1 MEEDFGPHVLLD
13 SIDHQQQPPSSP
25 DFHGF
30 GPETDIPGR
39 LVVETAG
46 EGEDEHVV
54 RVFRKTRTG
63 RPRGG
68 GERQP
73 SAINISNIID
83 QPRKPSLNH
92 TLTSPASSA
101 AASSSEISSKTSSKP
116 HTSHLQATGT
126 QTRPKI
132 YLLDNLA
139 DSFGF
144 SKLPKTRAVLSV
156 FLSYHQ
162 KREDNKASIAA
173 QDTLCQVKQ
182 VWKYHFGER
191 VIMGYDTGMK
201 EETPKMI
208 SDDKNIQMK
217 ILKVWQEWLALEKE
231 SRRERA
237 SKEGF
242 LKKQAKFVD
251 EVLDMPFSILGRGY
265 QEVLKDSGIKDWK
278 EDLQHLHNQ
287 LEKEQIGTCDSQDFK
302 QKKKDNRKI
311 KEKMSEEA
319 KKNPNL
325 DMEAI
330 EPVDDDAND
339 DMEMDEGDRRD
350 KDFDFREKKKPTK
363 KLDVMGPVSAT
374 ADRLGLSVR
383 ARTVMAASVAN
394 TLGVDINMTNIS
406 KSAAWERTQKERI
419 RISGFIKDNFKKPVR
434 LVVQWDGK
442 IVKEKA
448 NRLSNRVCVYITGVE
463 NEDVRKLLGVPE
475 TVDGTGMAESEVVKN
490 LLMEWDIK
498 EEVCGMVFD
507 TTSSNT
513 GADIGAC
520 RCLEV
525 WLDKPVLW
533 LACRHH
539 VHELHLKRFVQ
550 AITGQTKDPG
560 VALFRRLKSEWY
572 TIEIDYTNLNKFDY
586 SSVPVWM
593 QEEAKLVLAWAK
605 KELDK
610 KTWPRA
616 DYQELLKLTIICLG
630 GEIADFQ
637 FMLPGP
643 DHHARFMSKNLY
655 FLKIKLLLRMFRLSE
670 EEQVQVEE
678 ISTFILIFYVKN
690 WFESPLPT
698 AAARN
703 DLSFMVNI
711 MKYRLVAKPSA
722 VMAVE
727 QSCCR
732 HLWYL
737 VPQTVVFALA
747 DPGLPDSQK
756 EAMARKL
763 HSLERHKIE
772 GGKPVFPFVDLSGG
786 DVPCMSS
793 FVDSDSWLVFDIL
806 GLAGTQDWLTIPA
819 SLWENFLEFRKI
831 KEFAL
836 NISVCNDIAERGVAL
851 ITSYMNKVESEEQR
865 QALLQVVEYH
875 RELVKNTNKSSLKLC

>member
-13 SIDHQQQPPSSP
+13 WSIDQQQHPPSSP

-30 GPETDIPGR
+30 GPETDIPGQ
-39 LVVETAG
+39 LVVVTEG

-73 SAINISNIID
+73 SAINTSNIVE
-83 QPRKPSLNH
+83 QPRNN
-92 TLTSPASSA
+92 LTSPASPA
-101 AASSSEISSKTSSKP
+101 AASSSEIPFKTSSKQ
-116 HTSHLQATGT
+116 HTSHLQSSGT
-126 QTRPKI
+126 HTRPKI

-139 DSFGF
+139 TSFGF

-162 KREDNKASIAA
+162 KRDDNKASLAA
-173 QDTLCQVKQ
+173 QDTVCQVKE

-191 VIMGYDTGMK
+191 VIMGYDSGMQ

-217 ILKVWQEWLALEKE
+217 IIKVWQEWLALEKE

-237 SKEGF
+237 TKPAF

-251 EVLDMPFSILGRGY
+251 EVLDMPFSILGRAY

-287 LEKEQIGTCDSQDFK
+287 LEKEQIGACDSQDFK
-302 QKKKDNRKI
+302 QKKKDNRKV
-311 KEKMSEEA
+311 KDKLSEEA
-319 KKNPNL
+319 KKNPNV
-325 DMEAI
+325 DMDAI
-330 EPVDDDAND
+330 EPVDDDND
-339 DMEMDEGDRRD
+339 EMELEEGDRRD
-350 KDFDFREKKKPTK
+350 KDFNFRERQRRTK

-383 ARTVMAASVAN
+383 ARTVMAAAVAN

-419 RISGFIKDNFKKPVR
+419 KISSSIKDNFQKPER

-442 IVKEKA
+442 IVKEKGSK
-448 NRLSNRVCVYITGVE
+448 LSNRVCVYVTGVE
-463 NEDVRKLLGVPE
+463 NEDFRKLLGVPE
-475 TVDGTGMAESEVVKN
+475 TVDGTGMAESELVKN

-498 EEVCGMVFD
+498 EEVSAMVFD

-520 RCLEV
+520 KCLEV

-539 VHELHLKRFVQ
+539 VHELHLKRFIQ
-550 AITGQTKDPG
+550 DITGQTKDPG

-572 TIEIDYTNLNKFDY
+572 SLEIDYTNLNKFDY
-586 SSVPVWM
+586 SSVPDWM
-593 QEEAKLVLAWAK
+593 QEEAKSVLAWAM

-670 EEQVQVEE
+670 EEKVQVEE
-678 ISTFILIFYVKN
+678 ICTFILIFYVKS
-690 WFESPLPT
+690 WFQSPLPT

-711 MKYRLVAKPSA
+711 MKYRLVSKPTAILA
-722 VMAVE
+722 VMH
-727 QSCCR
+727 SCYR

-747 DPGLPDSQK
+747 DPGLADSQK

-772 GGKPVFPFVDLSGG
+772 GGKPVFPYVDLSGG

-806 GLAGTQDWLTIPA
+806 GLTGAQDWLTIPA
-819 SLWENFLEFRKI
+819 GLWENFLEFRKL

>member
-1 MEEDFGPHVLLD
+1 M
-13 SIDHQQQPPSSP
+13 
-25 DFHGF
+25 
-30 GPETDIPGR
+30 
-39 LVVETAG
+39 
-46 EGEDEHVV
+46 
-54 RVFRKTRTG
+54 
-63 RPRGG
+63 
-68 GERQP
+68 
-73 SAINISNIID
+73 
-83 QPRKPSLNH
+83 
-92 TLTSPASSA
+92 
-101 AASSSEISSKTSSKP
+101 
-116 HTSHLQATGT
+116 
-126 QTRPKI
+126 
-132 YLLDNLA
+132 
-139 DSFGF
+139 
-144 SKLPKTRAVLSV
+144 LSV

>member
-539 VHELHLKRFVQ
+539 VHKLHLKRFVQ

-593 QEEAKLVLAWAK
+593 QEEAKLVLAWV
-605 KELDK
+605 
-610 KTWPRA
+610 
-616 DYQELLKLTIICLG
+616 QEG
-630 GEIADFQ
+630 AGQE
-637 FMLPGP
+637 
-643 DHHARFMSKNLY
+643 
-655 FLKIKLLLRMFRLSE
+655 
-670 EEQVQVEE
+670 
-678 ISTFILIFYVKN
+678 
-690 WFESPLPT
+690 
-698 AAARN
+698 
-703 DLSFMVNI
+703 DL
-711 MKYRLVAKPSA
+711 A
-722 VMAVE
+722 
-727 QSCCR
+727 Q
-732 HLWYL
+732 
-737 VPQTVVFALA
+737 
-747 DPGLPDSQK
+747 G
-756 EAMARKL
+756 
-763 HSLERHKIE
+763 
-772 GGKPVFPFVDLSGG
+772 
-786 DVPCMSS
+786 
-793 FVDSDSWLVFDIL
+793 
-806 GLAGTQDWLTIPA
+806 
-819 SLWENFLEFRKI
+819 
-831 KEFAL
+831 
-836 NISVCNDIAERGVAL
+836 
-851 ITSYMNKVESEEQR
+851 
-865 QALLQVVEYH
+865 
-875 RELVKNTNKSSLKLC
+875 

>member
-1 MEEDFGPHVLLD
+1 MFWGNVSLKVCFRFFTMEEDFGPHVLLD

-311 KEKMSEEA
+311 KEK
-319 KKNPNL
+319 
-325 DMEAI
+325 
-330 EPVDDDAND
+330 
-339 DMEMDEGDRRD
+339 
-350 KDFDFREKKKPTK
+350 
-363 KLDVMGPVSAT
+363 
-374 ADRLGLSVR
+374 
-383 ARTVMAASVAN
+383 
-394 TLGVDINMTNIS
+394 
-406 KSAAWERTQKERI
+406 
-419 RISGFIKDNFKKPVR
+419 
-434 LVVQWDGK
+434 
-442 IVKEKA
+442 
-448 NRLSNRVCVYITGVE
+448 
-463 NEDVRKLLGVPE
+463 
-475 TVDGTGMAESEVVKN
+475 
-490 LLMEWDIK
+490 
-498 EEVCGMVFD
+498 
-507 TTSSNT
+507 
-513 GADIGAC
+513 
-520 RCLEV
+520 
-525 WLDKPVLW
+525 
-533 LACRHH
+533 
-539 VHELHLKRFVQ
+539 
-550 AITGQTKDPG
+550 
-560 VALFRRLKSEWY
+560 
-572 TIEIDYTNLNKFDY
+572 
-586 SSVPVWM
+586 
-593 QEEAKLVLAWAK
+593 
-605 KELDK
+605 
-610 KTWPRA
+610 
-616 DYQELLKLTIICLG
+616 
-630 GEIADFQ
+630 
-637 FMLPGP
+637 
-643 DHHARFMSKNLY
+643 
-655 FLKIKLLLRMFRLSE
+655 
-670 EEQVQVEE
+670 
-678 ISTFILIFYVKN
+678 
-690 WFESPLPT
+690 
-698 AAARN
+698 
-703 DLSFMVNI
+703 
-711 MKYRLVAKPSA
+711 
-722 VMAVE
+722 
-727 QSCCR
+727 
-732 HLWYL
+732 
-737 VPQTVVFALA
+737 
-747 DPGLPDSQK
+747 
-756 EAMARKL
+756 
-763 HSLERHKIE
+763 
-772 GGKPVFPFVDLSGG
+772 
-786 DVPCMSS
+786 
-793 FVDSDSWLVFDIL
+793 
-806 GLAGTQDWLTIPA
+806 
-819 SLWENFLEFRKI
+819 
-831 KEFAL
+831 
-836 NISVCNDIAERGVAL
+836 
-851 ITSYMNKVESEEQR
+851 
-865 QALLQVVEYH
+865 
-875 RELVKNTNKSSLKLC
+875 